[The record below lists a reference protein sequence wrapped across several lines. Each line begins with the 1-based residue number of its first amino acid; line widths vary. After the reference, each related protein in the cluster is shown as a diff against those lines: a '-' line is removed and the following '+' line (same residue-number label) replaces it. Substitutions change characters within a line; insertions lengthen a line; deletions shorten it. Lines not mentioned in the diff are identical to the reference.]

1 MKLIYVKTWSGNE
14 VYLCEKNYEI
24 SILETLNGKWNLCIR
39 EIIKLVH
46 AETTKKN
53 ISHNITRA
61 YSKDDGG
68 PYHLEHLDG
77 FNPIQKN
84 IYFFLLKL
92 IRL

>member
-1 MKLIYVKTWSGNE
+1 MENE

-24 SILETLNGKWNLCIR
+24 SIRETLNGKWNLCIR

-53 ISHNITRA
+53 ISHNTTRA

-68 PYHLEHLDG
+68 PHNLEHLDG
-77 FNPIQKN
+77 FNPIPK
-84 IYFFLLKL
+84 IYISFY
-92 IRL
+92 

>member
-1 MKLIYVKTWSGNE
+1 MENE

-24 SILETLNGKWNLCIR
+24 SIHETLNGKWNLCIR

-53 ISHNITRA
+53 ISHNTTRA

-68 PYHLEHLDG
+68 PHRLEHLDG
-77 FNPIQKN
+77 FNPIPK
-84 IYFFLLKL
+84 IYISFY
-92 IRL
+92 